1 MSNDPEFWEWLWD
14 DDPQGPAPPPTPRA
28 TATDTL
34 QEERTV
40 LEEEE
45 APSAEAD
52 AEAVAGVVPEP
63 APEDVGSPRPVRP
76 SWLRWAMVG
85 GAAAVAAIV
94 TLAVLLPGDGRLPSG
109 PSGVGDVVYGEQRVV
124 IWTLLDDRRGGKPF
138 VAVLA
143 SGGGKG
149 VAALT
154 VPENTVANIPG
165 RGAATV
171 EEAAA
176 GGDVTDV
183 AATVENILGV
193 RIDGAWGMPLQDLGR
208 IVSRL
213 GVIQAGFERLDGPG
227 VIAYLRDAPDVE
239 RAIRWQEVVAGIL
252 EAIPRHPDVL
262 NAVPS
267 SVRLPFGGGGREVA
281 ILPTED
287 IGAGLVR
294 PDDEAVDRLVG
305 ERLVPTATGEQVRLV
320 VLNGNGTPG
329 IGEDVARLLVPNGF
343 TLVASLNAASFDQEE
358 TRLVASSRDFV
369 DDAHRARRL
378 LGVGHVYLTGVP
390 TYLSDVTVIV
400 GKDFELDDAG
410 GP

>member
-1 MSNDPEFWEWLWD
+1 MSNDREFWEWLWD
-14 DDPQGPAPPPTPRA
+14 DDAQEPAPPPTPRA

-34 QEERTV
+34 QEDRTV
-40 LEEEE
+40 LEEEQGTG
-45 APSAEAD
+45 AEAE
-52 AEAVAGVVPEP
+52 AEDQVPEA
-63 APEDVGSPRPVRP
+63 APEGATSPPAGP
-76 SWLRWAMVG
+76 SWRRWAMVG

-94 TLAVLLPGDGRLPSG
+94 TLAVLLPGDERLPSG
-109 PSGVGDVVYGEQRVV
+109 RSDMGATVYGEQRVV
-124 IWTLLDDRRGGKPF
+124 IWTVLDDRRGEKPF

-149 VAALT
+149 AAALT

-193 RIDGAWGMPLQDLGR
+193 RIDGTWGMPIQHLGR
-208 IVSRL
+208 MVSRL
-213 GVIQAGFERLDGPG
+213 GIIQAGFERLDGPG
-227 VIAYLRDAPDVE
+227 VITYLRDAPDVE
-239 RAIRWQEVVAGIL
+239 RAIRWQEVVAGVL

-294 PDDEAVDRLVG
+294 PDNEAVDRLVG
-305 ERLVPTATGEQVRLV
+305 ERLVPTATGEKVRLV

-358 TRLVASSRDFV
+358 TRVVASSRDYV
-369 DDAHRARRL
+369 DDARRARRL
-378 LGVGHVYLTGVP
+378 LGAGHVYLTGVP